1 MIVLF
6 RANGI
11 TASRVNK
18 YVDFYKTHGLDY
30 RIIGWD
36 RLGENLKIPNY
47 EFFNYRSRYVQG
59 GWKAIRDK
67 FRWMKFVYEY
77 ILSNAAQTHIVH
89 ACDIDVAFPAALAK
103 KKLNGSFKLFFDSCD
118 WASATASNIC
128 MKKMYSF
135 MESIALKQTDHIIIC
150 EPERVGQMPANLPV
164 IPVVMRNMPSFEN
177 RDFLFN
183 EEKYKFTN
191 DKVTVSYMGWFGH
204 GRFIDELLN
213 CAEKGIINL
222 LIGGF
227 GMAAIEERC
236 KELDKT
242 HDNIRFFGK
251 MEYKAGLNMM
261 YNSDLI
267 YAMYCK
273 NIPNHMYAAPN
284 KFYES
289 MFLGRPII
297 STNGINLED
306 KIKSEGL
313 GYTIDES
320 QQDLDDFMRNISLE
334 ELQEKGK
341 IAAQKWDKYNRMTSE
356 FMQNNYSVMIG
367 IN

>member
-18 YVDFYKTHGLDY
+18 YVDFFKSKGVDY

-36 RLGENLKIPNY
+36 RLGENLQIPNY

-67 FRWMKFVYEY
+67 FRWMIFVYNY
-77 ILSNAAQTHIVH
+77 IIRHSDSIKVVH

-103 KKLNGSFKLFFDSCD
+103 KRLGGKFKMIFDSCD
-118 WASATASNIC
+118 WASATASAGY
-128 MKKMYSF
+128 MKKMYGI
-135 MESIALKQTDHIIIC
+135 MEKIALKQTDSIIIC
-150 EPERVGQMPANLPV
+150 EPERVGQMPQNLPV
-164 IPVVMRNMPSFEN
+164 VPVVMRNMPSFED
-177 RDFLFN
+177 REFLY
-183 EEKYKFTN
+183 EDEQYKFDN
-191 DKVTVSYMGWFGH
+191 DKITVSYMGWFGH

-227 GMAAIEERC
+227 GKASIEDRC
-236 KELDKT
+236 RQLNST
-242 HDNIRFFGK
+242 HENVRFMGK
-251 MEYKAGLNMM
+251 MEYKNGLNMM

-273 NIPNHMYAAPN
+273 HIPNHMYAAPN

-297 STNGINLED
+297 STVGINMEE
-306 KIKSEGL
+306 KIKSEGI
-313 GYTIDES
+313 GYNIEES
-320 QQDLDDFMRNISLE
+320 QDVLDEFMRTITRKD
-334 ELQEKGK
+334 LQEKGL
-341 IAAQKWDKYNRMTSE
+341 IAASKWEKYNRMTGE
-356 FMQNNYSVMIG
+356 FMQESYSKMVLL
-367 IN
+367 